1 MTILVY
7 QVNWRTWIHL
17 DYFNPIKVCQ
27 VNIKEFQVN
36 NDIDDSLAS
45 RFLSKSMLQLRIVK
59 FYYGEPWFWI
69 FLGTG
74 IRTQLFLFL
83 GDGVSN
89 VCNRTGQ
96 PPWVLSHLFSLS
108 TAKEVDGN
116 GDDGDDE
123 PRG

>member
-1 MTILVY
+1 MAVTPSQVDFIVNLLS
-7 QVNWRTWIHL
+7 VNWRTWIHL
-17 DYFNPIKVCQ
+17 HYFNPIKVCQ
-27 VNIKEFQVN
+27 VHIKEFQVN
-36 NDIDDSLAS
+36 
-45 RFLSKSMLQLRIVK
+45 KSMLQLRIVK

-96 PPWVLSHLFSLS
+96 PPWVLSDLFSLS